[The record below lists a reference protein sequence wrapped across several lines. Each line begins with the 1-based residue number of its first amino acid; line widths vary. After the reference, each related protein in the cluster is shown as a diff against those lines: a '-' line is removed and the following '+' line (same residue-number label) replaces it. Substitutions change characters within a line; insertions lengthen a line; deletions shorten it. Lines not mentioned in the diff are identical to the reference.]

1 LPNRQDKTPPKKKKT
16 EIKVNRTWKIN
27 RLIMIKPKCEERD
40 TNSNKSSI
48 KSQIT
53 RDPIGSKAA

>member
-1 LPNRQDKTPPKKKKT
+1 M
-16 EIKVNRTWKIN
+16 
-27 RLIMIKPKCEERD
+27 IMPKCEEKD